1 MTGATTA
8 RATEPAGSVPDTSSV
23 AVYLAGFVLLGMIA
37 SFIGPSLEHLRER
50 TGVGI
55 GQSGLLLGAM
65 SIGYIIAS
73 LLAGRAYDRGN
84 GHVLWASA
92 AVAASAVLAGILV
105 VDSFA
110 ALLVLF
116 ALLGGSGGVMDVGG
130 NTLVV
135 WSRTPETVGSALN
148 ALHLC
153 FGVGALSSPL
163 LVSRSLLWTDG
174 LGVFVGVVA
183 SGCVLLAVVL
193 RHAPAPAHRDA
204 PAHDPATH
212 TSRRGL
218 LALVC
223 LFFVLYVGLEAG
235 FAGWVH
241 TYAEEI
247 RLGDVGTA
255 GVLTSV
261 FWAGF
266 SAGRIAAIWL
276 ARRLDAVQ
284 LLVGSC
290 VAAVVAIG
298 VMAVADGNHA
308 VVWGATAVF
317 GATVGPQFPTMI
329 AYGDQRLQLTGS
341 ATSLIIAASGLG
353 GLLLPVGIGWL
364 LDRYGAAAMPRTIA
378 VAMVLATGLV
388 VVIDASAR
396 ALTARQRPPVTS
408 TNAPVT

>member
-1 MTGATTA
+1 
-8 RATEPAGSVPDTSSV
+8 
-23 AVYLAGFVLLGMIA
+23 MIA
-37 SFIGPSLEHLRER
+37 SFIGPSLEHLRGR

-55 GQSGLLLGAM
+55 GESGLLLGAM
-65 SIGYIIAS
+65 SVGYILAS
-73 LLAGRAYDRGN
+73 LAAGRAYDRGN
-84 GHVLWASA
+84 GHLLWAGAAASA
-92 AVAASAVLAGILV
+92 AVVLVGVLV
-105 VDSFA
+105 VDAFGV
-110 ALLVLF
+110 LLVLF
-116 ALLGGSGGVMDVGG
+116 ALLGGAGGVMDVGG

-135 WSRTPETVGSALN
+135 WSRTPETVGPTLN

-163 LVSRSLLWTDG
+163 LVSRSLIWVDG
-174 LGVFVGVVA
+174 LGVFVAVVA
-183 SGCVLLAVVL
+183 GGCLLLAAAL
-193 RHAPAPAHRDA
+193 RRAPAPAHRSA
-204 PAHDPATH
+204 PEHDPDTH

-223 LFFVLYVGLEAG
+223 VFFVLYVGLEAG

-247 RLGDVGTA
+247 RLGDIGAA

-266 SAGRIAAIWL
+266 TGGRIVAIWMT
-276 ARRLDAVQ
+276 RRIGSVE

-290 VAAVVAIG
+290 VMATCAIG
-298 VMAVADGNHA
+298 VLAMADGKHV
-308 VVWGATAVF
+308 VVWIATAVF
-317 GATVGPQFPTMI
+317 GASVGPQFPTMI

-341 ATSLIIAASGLG
+341 ATSLIIAASGFG
-353 GLLLPVGIGWL
+353 GLVLPVGIGWL

-378 VAMVLATGLV
+378 VAMVLATGV
-388 VVIDASAR
+388 VVLIVLSSRSLA
-396 ALTARQRPPVTS
+396 ARQRPPVTS